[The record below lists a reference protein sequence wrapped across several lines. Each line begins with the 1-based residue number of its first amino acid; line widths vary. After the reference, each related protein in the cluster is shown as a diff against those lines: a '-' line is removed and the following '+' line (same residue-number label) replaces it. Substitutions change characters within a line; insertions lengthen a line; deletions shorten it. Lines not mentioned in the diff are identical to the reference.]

1 VVSLEGKHFLG
12 RSNKESKELEY
23 WYPESLI
30 AGVEKFLKKEQI
42 GFGNKI
48 FAESLTKFIYG
59 LL

>member
-1 VVSLEGKHFLG
+1 LVSLEGKHFLG

-42 GFGNKI
+42 GFGNKV
-48 FAESLTKFIYG
+48 FA
-59 LL
+59 